1 MKDLIAIEWMK
12 LRRLV
17 TMKVILIIYALTI
30 PLIYFGI
37 SYIELG
43 GMSMIP
49 ESAYQFPETYNY
61 VAYIASWFNLLV
73 GVIIMVFTS
82 NEIKYKTQRQ
92 NVIDGLSKRDVI
104 FAKFSVVLL
113 FSIITTLYVALVGLI
128 FGLIYSPDAAE
139 VFNGFEQVGAYFL
152 TTLGYFSFAFFF
164 ASLVRMQA
172 LAIILYIFSTFIESI
187 VGFIVA
193 QEYSQFFPL
202 TTFSNLIPFPYQ
214 PPMLEQM
221 QQMQEVPEQFMLGQG
236 WSAVFAVFYI
246 ICFVTISYWAIKR
259 RDI

>member
-1 MKDLIAIEWMK
+1 MRNLIAIEWMK

-17 TMKVILIIYALTI
+17 TMKVILIIYAVTI
-30 PLIYFGI
+30 PLIYFGLSFI
-37 SYIELG
+37 KIGPFTL
-43 GMSMIP
+43 P
-49 ESAYQFPETYNY
+49 ESIYQFPECYNY

-104 FAKFSVVLL
+104 LAKFGIVFL
-113 FSIITTLYVALVGLI
+113 FAIAVTLYVALVGLI
-128 FGLIYSPDAAE
+128 FGLIYSDNASD

-164 ASLVRMQA
+164 ANVVRMQA

-187 VGFIVA
+187 IGFISA
-193 QEYSQFFPL
+193 KEYSQFFPL
-202 TTFSNLIPFPYQ
+202 TTFSNLIPFPYV
-214 PPMLEQM
+214 PPMLVE
-221 QQMQEVPEQFMLGQG
+221 MQEAQNIPEQFLLGQG
-236 WSAVFAVFYI
+236 WSAVFAVIYI
-246 ICFVTISYWAIKR
+246 ICFVTISYWVIKR

>member
-1 MKDLIAIEWMK
+1 MRDLVAIEWMK
-12 LRRLV
+12 LRRLA
-17 TMKVILIIYALTI
+17 TMKVILIIYAITV
-30 PLIYFGI
+30 PLIYFSI
-37 SYIELG
+37 SFLEMG
-43 GMSMIP
+43 GMSVIP
-49 ESAYQFPETYNY
+49 DSAYQFPDCYNY
-61 VAYIASWFNLLV
+61 VAYIASWFNLLI

-104 FAKFSVVLL
+104 FAKFAVVFIFSVVV
-113 FSIITTLYVALVGLI
+113 TLYVALVGLI
-128 FGLIYSPDAAE
+128 FGLIYSTDASQM
-139 VFNGFEQVGAYFL
+139 FSGFEQIGAYFL

-164 ASLVRMQA
+164 ANMIRMQA

-202 TTFSNLIPFPYQ
+202 TTFSNLIPFPWK
-214 PPMLEQM
+214 PPMLPGMNEM
-221 QQMQEVPEQFMLGQG
+221 QDIPEQFMMGQG
-236 WSAVFAVFYI
+236 WSAVFAIGYI
-246 ICFVTISYWAIKR
+246 IIFVLISYWVIKR

>member
-1 MKDLIAIEWMK
+1 MKNLIAIEWMK

-17 TMKVILIIYALTI
+17 TMKVILIIYAITV
-30 PLIYFGI
+30 PLIYFCLGFI
-37 SYIELG
+37 EVGPFSMPDYIYEFPHSYN
-43 GMSMIP
+43 
-49 ESAYQFPETYNY
+49 F

-104 FAKFSVVLL
+104 FAKFGIVFL
-113 FSIITTLYVALVGLI
+113 FSVAITLYVAIVGWI
-128 FGLIYSPDAAE
+128 FGLIYTENSSDIM
-139 VFNGFEQVGAYFL
+139 FNGLEQIGAYFL

-164 ASLVRMQA
+164 ASMVRMQA
-172 LAIILYIFSTFIESI
+172 LAIILYIFSTFIESLI
-187 VGFIVA
+187 GLAVA
-193 QEYSQFFPL
+193 REYSQFFPL
-202 TTFSNLIPFPYQ
+202 KTFSNLIRNPFFEMVDPTVDGQ
-214 PPMLEQM
+214 GIPD
-221 QQMQEVPEQFMLGQG
+221 QFILGQG

-246 ICFVTISYWAIKR
+246 ACFVLISYWVIKR

>member
-1 MKDLIAIEWMK
+1 MKNLIAIEWMK
-12 LRRLV
+12 LRRLA
-17 TMKVILIIYALTI
+17 TMKVILIIYAITI
-30 PLIYFGI
+30 PLIYFSI
-37 SYIELG
+37 SFIKMG
-43 GMSMIP
+43 QISVIP
-49 ESAYQFPETYNY
+49 DSAYEFPECYNY

-104 FAKFSVVLL
+104 FAKFAVVFL
-113 FSIITTLYVALVGLI
+113 FAVVVTLYVALVGMI
-128 FGLIYSPDAAE
+128 FGLIYSSDASDM
-139 VFNGFEQVGAYFL
+139 FNGFEQIGAYFL

-164 ASLVRMQA
+164 ANMIRMQA

-187 VGFIVA
+187 IGFIVA

-202 TTFSNLIPFPYQ
+202 TTFSNLIPFPWM
-214 PPMLEQM
+214 PPMLAGMTET
-221 QQMQEVPEQFMLGQG
+221 QEIPEQFMLGQS
-236 WSAVFAVFYI
+236 WSAVFAVVYI
-246 ICFVTISYWAIKR
+246 IFFVLISYWVIKR

>member
-1 MKDLIAIEWMK
+1 MKNLIAIEWMK

-17 TMKVILIIYALTI
+17 TMKVILIIYAITI
-30 PLIYFGI
+30 PLIYFGL
-37 SYIELG
+37 SYIKIGPFEL
-43 GMSMIP
+43 P
-49 ESAYQFPETYNY
+49 ESIYQFPECYNY

-104 FAKFSVVLL
+104 FAKFGIVFL
-113 FSIITTLYVALVGLI
+113 FAVAVTLYVALVGLI
-128 FGLIYSPDAAE
+128 FGLIYSDNPSE
-139 VFNGFEQVGAYFL
+139 VFNGFEQIGAYFL

-164 ASLVRMQA
+164 ANVVRMQA

-187 VGFIVA
+187 IGFIAA

-202 TTFSNLIPFPYQ
+202 TTFSNLIPFPYV
-214 PPMLEQM
+214 PPMMAEM
-221 QQMQEVPEQFMLGQG
+221 QNAQNIPEQFMMGQS
-236 WSAVFAVFYI
+236 WSAVFALLYI
-246 ICFVTISYWAIKR
+246 TLFVLISYMVIKR

>member
-1 MKDLIAIEWMK
+1 MKNLIAIEWMK
-12 LRRLV
+12 LKRLA
-17 TMKVILIIYALTI
+17 TMKVILIIYALTV
-30 PLIYFGI
+30 PLIYFCL
-37 SYIELG
+37 SYIKIGPFEL
-43 GMSMIP
+43 P
-49 ESAYQFPETYNY
+49 ESIYQFPECYNY

-104 FAKFSVVLL
+104 FAKFGIVFL
-113 FSIITTLYVALVGLI
+113 FSVAVTLYVALVGMI
-128 FGLIYSPDAAE
+128 FGLIHSNDMSE
-139 VFNGFEQVGAYFL
+139 IFSGFEQIGAYFL

-164 ASLVRMQA
+164 ANMVRMQA

-187 VGFIVA
+187 IGFVIA
-193 QEYSQFFPL
+193 KEYSQFFPL
-202 TTFSNLIPFPYQ
+202 TTFSNLIPFPYK

-221 QQMQEVPEQFMLGQG
+221 ENMQEVPEQFMLGQG

-246 ICFVTISYWAIKR
+246 ICFVLISYWVIKR